1 MLIISPAELRA
12 NQKKYFDLA
21 AHETIFVAR
30 RTDFPI
36 QLVVVTDEEELPT
49 REEVASLQKALDD
62 VKSGRV
68 TRMKRGESLDDFLER
83 TGNL

>member
-1 MLIISPAELRA
+1 MQIISPAELRA

-30 RTDFPI
+30 RNDFPI
-36 QLVVVTDEEELPT
+36 QLVVVTDEEEFPT
-49 REEVASLQKALDD
+49 REEVVSLQKALED

-68 TRMKRGESLDDFLER
+68 NRMERGESLDDFLER
-83 TGNL
+83 TGNV

>member
-30 RTDFPI
+30 RNDFPI
-36 QLVVVTDEEELPT
+36 KLVVVTDEEELPT

-83 TGNL
+83 TGNV

>member
-1 MLIISPAELRA
+1 MKLSLSLE
-12 NQKKYFDLA
+12 
-21 AHETIFVAR
+21 ETIS
-30 RTDFPI
+30 
-36 QLVVVTDEEELPT
+36 LVVVTDEEELPT

-83 TGNL
+83 TGNV

>member
-30 RTDFPI
+30 RNDFPI

-68 TRMKRGESLDDFLER
+68 TRMKRGESLDDFLDR
-83 TGNL
+83 TSHV